1 MQLLDRE
8 TMPLT
13 LEMVL
18 LLRDELWLD
27 FTTIWPWNQTLI
39 DQHIAD
45 NMSYLGVA
53 NGFEGG
59 NRSQHTV
66 LTKVQATDRV
76 SLLRDVTITVGV
88 GHLNVEGVWSDGT
101 RILRG
106 EEIRSFVLNKWQE
119 DGRTLI
125 LVLSV
130 FFAITKSGKPVE
142 IPPPLS
148 SPVARK
154 RKRSW
159 FGILASLLQS
169 AEP

>member
-1 MQLLDRE
+1 MGKKSCARNAEEERIQQVQILDRE

-27 FTTIWPWNQTLI
+27 FTTVWPWNQTLI

-76 SLLRDVTITVGV
+76 FLLRDVTITVGV
-88 GHLNVEGVWSDGT
+88 GQMAQGSSGV
-101 RILRG
+101 
-106 EEIRSFVLNKWQE
+106 K
-119 DGRTLI
+119 
-125 LVLSV
+125 
-130 FFAITKSGKPVE
+130 K
-142 IPPPLS
+142 
-148 SPVARK
+148 
-154 RKRSW
+154 
-159 FGILASLLQS
+159 
-169 AEP
+169 